1 MDSRWS
7 KSRGFSPA
15 GKEAI
20 DSPSCLCPIS
30 PPTYDDDVIGGA
42 VPDGGDHAAAHTKL
56 QIDKMRKKGIKIL
69 SYFISGMEVNTVND
83 SFRRMYGKAS
93 SNVNTT
99 TLIPLTKTLNNLFL
113 TK

>member
-1 MDSRWS
+1 
-7 KSRGFSPA
+7 
-15 GKEAI
+15 
-20 DSPSCLCPIS
+20 
-30 PPTYDDDVIGGA
+30 
-42 VPDGGDHAAAHTKL
+42 
-56 QIDKMRKKGIKIL
+56 MRKKGIKIL